1 MFAVSQTGAFLMMNV
16 LSFADSFAQHMRTFQ
31 LDDSSVALIALLAGM
46 IGGYRITGWHAQLKA
61 KRAKIGGKPQGFPR
75 KSD

>member
-1 MFAVSQTGAFLMMNV
+1 MMNV
-16 LSFADSFAQHMRTFQ
+16 LSFADSFAQHIRTFQ

-61 KRAKIGGKPQGFPR
+61 KRAKVPAKTHAAVPR

>member
-1 MFAVSQTGAFLMMNV
+1 MMYV
-16 LSFADSFAQHMRTFQ
+16 FSFADSFAQHIRTFQ

-46 IGGYRITGWHAQLKA
+46 VGGYRITGWHAQLKA
-61 KRAKIGGKPQGFPR
+61 KRAKVAAKTHAMPR

>member
-1 MFAVSQTGAFLMMNV
+1 MMNV
-16 LSFADSFAQHMRTFQ
+16 LSFADSFAQHIRTFQ

-46 IGGYRITGWHAQLKA
+46 IGGYRITGWHAELKA
-61 KRAKIGGKPQGFPR
+61 KRAKIAAKPHTTQR

>member
-1 MFAVSQTGAFLMMNV
+1 MMNV
-16 LSFADSFAQHMRTFQ
+16 LSFADSFAQHIRTFQ

-46 IGGYRITGWHAQLKA
+46 IGGYRITGWHAELKA
-61 KRAKIGGKPQGFPR
+61 KRAKIAAKPHTVQR

>member
-1 MFAVSQTGAFLMMNV
+1 MMNV
-16 LSFADSFAQHMRTFQ
+16 LSLADSFAQHIRTFQ

-61 KRAKIGGKPQGFPR
+61 KRAKVTAR